1 MWLQLLVLKTSCL
14 GRSIDKYFEM
24 KKIKSIYV
32 FTDGSLD
39 YNFVDQM
46 DSVKNH
52 IFSEKDF
59 KNSKFCVKKKLINV
73 TLDHDNLKFRHKFL
87 K

>member
-1 MWLQLLVLKTSCL
+1 MWLQLLELKTSCL
-14 GRSIDKYFEM
+14 ERSIDKYCEM

-32 FTDGSLD
+32 LTDGSL
-39 YNFVDQM
+39 YYSFVDRT

-73 TLDHDNLKFRHKFL
+73 VLDQENLKFRHKFL